1 MRGLIRHG
9 KKFVDIEFRQYHIN
23 EPCYLTA
30 WVLREQVL
38 RAPLGL
44 SLTAKDRHI
53 DQNCWHF
60 GLFKNNQIIA
70 TVTIE
75 PQDVANDKP
84 QHVKLRQ
91 MVVSPDFQNQGLGQ
105 KLIKNTE
112 QALHEKSV
120 TSIILAARLPAV
132 KFYQKLGYK
141 PQGSVYHHLRID
153 HRDMLKN
160 LD

>member
-1 MRGLIRHG
+1 MS
-9 KKFVDIEFRQYHIN
+9 FEFKEYDVKSI
-23 EPCYLTA
+23 CYPQA
-30 WVLREQVL
+30 WDLREQVL
-38 RAPLGL
+38 RTPLGL
-44 SLTAKDRHI
+44 SLTAKDRDS

-141 PQGSVYHHLRID
+141 PRGSVYHHLRID
-153 HRDMLKN
+153 HRDMWKN

>member
-1 MRGLIRHG
+1 MS
-9 KKFVDIEFRQYHIN
+9 FEFKEYDVKSI
-23 EPCYLTA
+23 CYPQA
-30 WVLREQVL
+30 WDLREQVL
-38 RAPLGL
+38 RTPLGL
-44 SLTAKDRHI
+44 SLTAKDRDS